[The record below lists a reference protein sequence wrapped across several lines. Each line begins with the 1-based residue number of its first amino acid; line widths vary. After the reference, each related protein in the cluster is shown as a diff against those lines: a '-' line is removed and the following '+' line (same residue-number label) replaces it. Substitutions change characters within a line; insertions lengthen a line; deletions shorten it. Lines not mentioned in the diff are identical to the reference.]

1 MNKEQLSFFNE
12 CTKNYQDKSLV
23 EYLKKVVE
31 YQLSK
36 GVMFERI
43 CWLFDGTTIAPHSA
57 EINPNIPL
65 MINDWLDKR
74 TIGVL
79 KREGI
84 TTVGNLL
91 KITRHNLFSIP
102 GIGRKSFSDITGY
115 LGDLGLTL

>member
-12 CTKNYQDKSLV
+12 CTKNYQDKGFV

-43 CWLFDGTTIAPHSA
+43 CWFFDGTTIAPRSI

-84 TTVGNLL
+84 ITVGDLL
-91 KITRHNLFSIP
+91 KTTRHDLFYTP
-102 GIGRKSFSDITGY
+102 GIGRKSFSNIIGY